1 MVMPGSGASPGRWG
15 RRGRGEAPAMPG
27 AVSHWSHMHSRICA
41 RTHARTHARAHS
53 TRRLVSHGRMQV
65 WPRPGRST
73 LSIDKR
79 VRVGGQGKARCG
91 RPRRLRSRSLQ
102 GRGVFGG
109 IEDPATE
116 SLLCPPRDSEKRLL
130 RDPCEDPRIR
140 DPSQRPK
147 SVFTAARVRSLN
159 LNGGSAT
166 AAGTGSFRPTRL

>member
-1 MVMPGSGASPGRWG
+1 MPGSGASPGRWG

>member
-15 RRGRGEAPAMPG
+15 RRGRGEVPAMPG
-27 AVSHWSHMHSRICA
+27 AVSHWSQCIHVNM
-41 RTHARTHARAHS
+41 HARTHARIHS
-53 TRRLVSHGRMQV
+53 SRRLVSHGRMQV

-79 VRVGGQGKARCG
+79 VRVGGQAKARCG

-102 GRGVFGG
+102 GRGVFGV
-109 IEDPATE
+109 IQDPSTE
-116 SLLCPPRDSEKRLL
+116 SLLCPPRDSEKRRL

-166 AAGTGSFRPTRL
+166 TTSGRDWSFRPSRL